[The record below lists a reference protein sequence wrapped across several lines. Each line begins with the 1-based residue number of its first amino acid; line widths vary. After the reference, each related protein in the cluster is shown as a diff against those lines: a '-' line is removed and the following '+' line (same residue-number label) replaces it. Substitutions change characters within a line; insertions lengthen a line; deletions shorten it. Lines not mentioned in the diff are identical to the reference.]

1 MSPVSFVS
9 PDVVRALV
17 RQALEEQLGI
27 RPSAAASSQPARLDH
42 LAHPAQLA
50 HPSLSDF
57 SDGPECTEDID
68 LPVRTPCLIEPHR
81 PCYNSGYCRK
91 LGH

>member
-1 MSPVSFVS
+1 MSPVSLVS

-17 RQALEEQLGI
+17 RQALEERLGT
-27 RPSAAASSQPARLDH
+27 RPSAAASF
-42 LAHPAQLA
+42 HPAKLA
-50 HPSLSDF
+50 HPSLSVI
-57 SDGPECTEDID
+57 SDGPECTDDFD